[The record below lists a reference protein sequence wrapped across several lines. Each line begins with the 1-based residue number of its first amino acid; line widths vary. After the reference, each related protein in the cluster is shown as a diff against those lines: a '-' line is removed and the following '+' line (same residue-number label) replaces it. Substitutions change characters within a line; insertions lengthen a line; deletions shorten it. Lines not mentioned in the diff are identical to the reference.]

1 MDSAGT
7 VPTVTK
13 IHDLYELPTADTS
26 RSSFVHSGLSQT
38 EYNSNAPWALVR
50 DAPVEGESLDSC
62 VTPGIAQH
70 SAHLGRCALSHGRG
84 LAPTT
89 GGGGATPVTGV
100 LRVDVLR
107 VGRDPR
113 RGPPFCSAGTERP
126 LPRPQDPTPQ
136 KTWHSGKK
144 KRHLLKKLMLID
156 AALRILFLTCIPHII
171 VRVCVA
177 VFVKTYHLAT
187 LTL

>member
-100 LRVDVLR
+100 LSVDILQPTKKPRGKELTSEQKAGNREVSRRRVRIEHVNSSVKRCRMLKETIR
-107 VGRDPR
+107 MWKEGMRDMVMEI
-113 RGPPFCSAGTERP
+113 GC
-126 LPRPQDPTPQ
+126 
-136 KTWHSGKK
+136 
-144 KRHLLKKLMLID
+144 
-156 AALRILFLTCIPHII
+156 ALHNFR
-171 VRVCVA
+171 VRVTPSWTPLV
-177 VFVKTYHLAT
+177 
-187 LTL
+187 